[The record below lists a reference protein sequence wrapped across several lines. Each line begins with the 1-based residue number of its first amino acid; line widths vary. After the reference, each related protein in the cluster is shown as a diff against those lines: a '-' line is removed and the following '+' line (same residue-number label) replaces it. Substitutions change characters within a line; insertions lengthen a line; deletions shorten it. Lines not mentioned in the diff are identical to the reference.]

1 MIIIVNTMDK
11 QSPKREI
18 SVSFEES
25 QQITQAL
32 KAGVEFIT
40 IGTETINAKYI
51 IGIIDGGGVMKK
63 FKQLSEPKED
73 KTKIRNILDK
83 MRADLKARGIIK

>member
-1 MIIIVNTMDK
+1 MIIVINTMDK
-11 QSPKREI
+11 QNPQREI

-25 QQITQAL
+25 QQVSQAL

-51 IGIIDGGGVMKK
+51 IGIIDDGGVMKNFLK
-63 FKQLSEPKED
+63 LPAPRTD
-73 KTKIRNILDK
+73 KMKLGDILDK
-83 MRADLKARGIIK
+83 MRANLKTKGIIK